1 MISLLLEGFTC
12 FDNAINRDCKSKVGD
27 KVCVVMLQVNFPWK
41 ITFDILLS
49 RTESGGTEVKDN
61 REKLH
66 SVPE

>member
-1 MISLLLEGFTC
+1 MTDSLVSEGNGITPGRGSC
-12 FDNAINRDCKSKVGD
+12 RLARHQSLNTTGTGVS
-27 KVCVVMLQVNFPWK
+27 LK
-41 ITFDILLS
+41 ILS